1 LRALVK
7 RVPMALNILLDKPGP
22 YCPGATIT
30 GHVELQSSS
39 DEAIA
44 YIDINFTGRCKVK
57 IRKHDH
63 YTTVSYR
70 SRGYYFSQHLSLY
83 AEGKYKHKAGTYTWP
98 FTFTI
103 PDQASRQ
110 PVSSPANISRT
121 PTSWRPQRQLTATG
135 VLRPGVGHELE
146 SDIFTVKPPFR
157 ASALNAIQTHPLPD
171 SFAYAHS
178 GFPADFEGR
187 VEYTLVATLTRPSGS
202 ILFSPKNLEASANIL
217 LKSFRS
223 RTIPDPAQSL
233 QTHQSTHTISTLRLL
248 PSNTDRKLT
257 FLEKTRSVLNSST
270 IPTCTFQVAIATPRY
285 LSPATN
291 SSDTLPL
298 TIAVLRLKVPQSDR
312 TDANS
317 ADIPTPIV
325 KLTALSLWVRART
338 LLRDNA
344 KTAIDQT
351 IDYED
356 RVFHAPR
363 NGLEIEIPVLETGT
377 QPNSPMMSEPSSPI
391 NESRVPKLPDRND
404 PAPPPKLDLGKI
416 LNLQLERDVLP
427 PDFSTYN
434 IYRSYTLGYRL
445 RLDALGENIDVS
457 QDGIKVR
464 VLQELAP
471 PGSRAAPPT
480 ERPNAPGAPPTTP
493 SGNNPHGD
501 GPFPSEPPP
510 DASVGEDQLP
520 QYEHHAPEGPLPA
533 FETIPST
540 EEGAQTCQS

>member
-1 LRALVK
+1 
-7 RVPMALNILLDKPGP
+7 MSLNILLDKPGP
-22 YCPGATIT
+22 YYPGATIT
-30 GHVELQSSS
+30 GHVELRSSS

-98 FTFTI
+98 FAFTI
-103 PDQASRQ
+103 PDEASRQ
-110 PVSSPANISRT
+110 PVLGPANTSKT
-121 PTSWRPQRQLTATG
+121 PTSWRPQRQLSATG

-146 SDIFTVKPPFR
+146 GDMFAVKPPFR
-157 ASALNAIQTHPLPD
+157 ASALNALQAHPLPD

-202 ILFSPKNLEASANIL
+202 ILFSPKNLETSATIL

-223 RTIPDPAQSL
+223 QTIPDPVHSL
-233 QTHQSTHTISTLRLL
+233 QTQKSTHTISTLRLL
-248 PSNTDRKLT
+248 PSNMDRKLT

-270 IPTCTFQVAIATPRY
+270 IPTCTFQVVVATPRY

-298 TIAVLRLKVPQSDR
+298 SMAVSRLRLPQSDK

-317 ADIPTPIV
+317 DDIPTPVV
-325 KLTALSLWVRART
+325 KLTTFSLWVRART
-338 LLRDNA
+338 LLRDDA
-344 KTAIDQT
+344 KAAIDQT

-363 NGLEIEIPVLETGT
+363 TGLEIEIPVLEAGT
-377 QPNSPMMSEPSSPI
+377 QLNSLMASAPPSPVMENRDSK
-391 NESRVPKLPDRND
+391 SPDRKD
-404 PAPPPKLDLGKI
+404 LVPPPKLDLGKL

-434 IYRSYTLGYRL
+434 IYRSYTLGYKL
-445 RLDALGENIDVS
+445 KLEALGESIDVS

-464 VLQELAP
+464 VLPELAP
-471 PGSRAAPPT
+471 PGSQAASPT
-480 ERPNAPGAPPTTP
+480 GRPNAPGAPPTTL
-493 SGNNPHGD
+493 SDNNPHGN
-501 GPFPSEPPP
+501 GPFPPEPPP

-520 QYEHHAPEGPLPA
+520 QYQHHAPEGPLPA
-533 FETIPST
+533 FE
-540 EEGAQTCQS
+540 Q

>member
-1 LRALVK
+1 
-7 RVPMALNILLDKPGP
+7 MALNILLDKPGP

-30 GHVELQSSS
+30 GHVELRSSS

-103 PDQASRQ
+103 PGQASRQ
-110 PVSSPANISRT
+110 PVSGPANTSKI
-121 PTSWRPQRQLTATG
+121 PTSWRPQRQFSATG

-223 RTIPDPAQSL
+223 RTISDPVQSL
-233 QTHQSTHTISTLRLL
+233 QTHRSTHTISTLRLL
-248 PSNTDRKLT
+248 PSNMDRKLT

-270 IPTCTFQVAIATPRY
+270 VPTCTFQVAIATPRY

-317 ADIPTPIV
+317 DDIPTPIV
-325 KLTALSLWVRART
+325 KLTAFSLWVWART

-344 KTAIDQT
+344 KAAIDQT
-351 IDYED
+351 VDYED

-363 NGLEIEIPVLETGT
+363 NGLEIEIPVLEAGT
-377 QPNSPMMSEPSSPI
+377 QLNSPMMSEPSSPT
-391 NESRVPKLPDRND
+391 NESWGSKLPDRND
-404 PAPPPKLDLGKI
+404 PVPPPQLDLGII

-434 IYRSYTLGYRL
+434 IYRSYTLGYKL
-445 RLDALGENIDVS
+445 RLEALGESIDVS
-457 QDGIKVR
+457 KDGIKVR

-480 ERPNAPGAPPTTP
+480 ERPNAPSVPPTTP
-493 SGNNPHGD
+493 SDNNPHGD
-501 GPFPSEPPP
+501 GPFPPEPPP

-533 FETIPST
+533 FDTIASI
-540 EEGAQTCQS
+540 EGGVQPCQS

>member
-1 LRALVK
+1 
-7 RVPMALNILLDKPGP
+7 MSLNIILDKPGP

-30 GHVELQSSS
+30 GHVELRSSS

-83 AEGKYKHKAGTYTWP
+83 AEGKYKHKAGTYKWP

-103 PDQASRQ
+103 PDEASRQ
-110 PVSSPANISRT
+110 PVLGPVNTGKT
-121 PTSWRPQRQLTATG
+121 PTSWRPQRQLSATG

-146 SDIFTVKPPFR
+146 SDMFTVKPPFR
-157 ASALNAIQTHPLPD
+157 ASALNAFQTHPLPD

-202 ILFSPKNLEASANIL
+202 ILFSPKNLESSTTIL

-223 RTIPDPAQSL
+223 RTIPDPVQSL
-233 QTHQSTHTISTLRLL
+233 QRQQSTHTISTLRLL
-248 PSNTDRKLT
+248 PSNMDRKLT

-270 IPTCTFQVAIATPRY
+270 IPTCSFQVVVATPRY

-291 SSDTLPL
+291 SSDTLPFAM
-298 TIAVLRLKVPQSDR
+298 TVSRLKLPQSDKA
-312 TDANS
+312 DAHSDN
-317 ADIPTPIV
+317 IPTPVV
-325 KLTALSLWVRART
+325 KLTTFSLWVRART

-344 KTAIDQT
+344 KAAIDQT

-356 RVFHAPR
+356 RVFHVPR
-363 NGLEIEIPVLETGT
+363 TGLEIEIPVLEAGT
-377 QPNSPMMSEPSSPI
+377 QRNSLMMSEPSSPI
-391 NESRVPKLPDRND
+391 TENRDSKLPDRKD
-404 PAPPPKLDLGKI
+404 PAPSSKLDLGKL

-434 IYRSYTLGYRL
+434 IYRSYTLGYKL
-445 RLDALGENIDVS
+445 KLEALGESIDVS

-471 PGSRAAPPT
+471 PGSPSSPLIGRS
-480 ERPNAPGAPPTTP
+480 NALGALPTTP
-493 SGNNPHGD
+493 SDSNPHGD
-501 GPFPSEPPP
+501 RPFPPEPPP

-520 QYEHHAPEGPLPA
+520 QYQHHAPEGPLPA
-533 FETIPST
+533 FE
-540 EEGAQTCQS
+540 Q